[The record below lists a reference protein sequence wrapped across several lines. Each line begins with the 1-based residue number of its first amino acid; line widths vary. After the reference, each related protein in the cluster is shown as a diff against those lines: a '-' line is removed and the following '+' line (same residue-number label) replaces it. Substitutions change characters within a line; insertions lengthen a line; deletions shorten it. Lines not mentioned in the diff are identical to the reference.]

1 MQCFCE
7 SGELV
12 DCEGTRLLPPP
23 IAIPYA
29 NACRLSQKSLLAT
42 KHKSQATLARRAR
55 KLFTLAT
62 RRAQH
67 ASQHGGVSTP
77 CAAGF
82 TTIHDAL

>member
-1 MQCFCE
+1 VQCFCQ

-12 DCEGTRLLPPP
+12 ECAGTRVLPPS

-29 NACRLSQKSLLAT
+29 NACRLSQKSLVAN
-42 KHKSQATLARRAR
+42 KPKSRATLGRRAR
-55 KLFTLAT
+55 KFFALAT

-67 ASQHGGVSTP
+67 AGRLGGVRPT

-82 TTIHDAL
+82 KTIHDAL